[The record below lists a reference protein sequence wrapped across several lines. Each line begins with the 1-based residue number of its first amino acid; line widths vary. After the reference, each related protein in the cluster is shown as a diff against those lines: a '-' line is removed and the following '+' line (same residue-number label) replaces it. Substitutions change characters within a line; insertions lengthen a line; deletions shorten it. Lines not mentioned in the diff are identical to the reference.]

1 MNTFLKE
8 LLPCD
13 DFHKEEGK
21 RLGEIGF
28 NTLKH
33 NCEEK
38 SDKRNTRERFERADE
53 RVEEGTKEEED
64 EDDDNRRRREG
75 VNG

>member
-1 MNTFLKE
+1 MLSSKSSFLVTIFPRGGKE
-8 LLPCD
+8 T
-13 DFHKEEGK
+13 
-21 RLGEIGF
+21 LGEIGF

>member
-1 MNTFLKE
+1 VNTFLKE

-13 DFHKEEGK
+13 EFHKEEGK

-28 NTLKH
+28 NTLNN

-53 RVEEGTKEEED
+53 RV
-64 EDDDNRRRREG
+64 
-75 VNG
+75 

>member
-1 MNTFLKE
+1 MTIFE
-8 LLPCD
+8 R
-13 DFHKEEGK
+13 EREK

-33 NCEEK
+33 KCEEK

-53 RVEEGTKEEED
+53 RV
-64 EDDDNRRRREG
+64 
-75 VNG
+75 